1 MKDNEKIS
9 SQGVEPSDS
18 VVMPPI
24 LEDRTVLTTSGPV
37 RDSLERLR
45 KEQQGEREMIW
56 DRRYLGQWVYKEE

>member
-9 SQGVEPSDS
+9 SQGGDPSDS
-18 VVMPPI
+18 VFMPPI

-45 KEQQGEREMIW
+45 NEQQGEREMIW
-56 DRRYLGQWVYKEE
+56 DRRYLGRWVYKDE